1 MLDQA
6 LAHRDRIIGVGLDSS
21 ELGHPPQKYQRVFEK
36 ACDAGFLPV
45 AHAGE
50 EGPPEYVRDTLD
62 LL

>member
-6 LAHRDRIIGVGLDSS
+6 LAHRDRIIGIGLDSS
-21 ELGHPPQKYQRVFEK
+21 ELGHPPQKYQRVLEK
-36 ACDAGFLPV
+36 ARDAGFLSV

-50 EGPPEYVRDTLD
+50 EGPPEYVRDTLE